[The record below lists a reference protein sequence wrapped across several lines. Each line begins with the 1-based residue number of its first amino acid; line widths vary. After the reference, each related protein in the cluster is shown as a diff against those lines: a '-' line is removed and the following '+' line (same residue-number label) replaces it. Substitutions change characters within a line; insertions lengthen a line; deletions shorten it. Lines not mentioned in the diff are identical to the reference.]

1 MNAYCCIICV
11 SLSLL
16 ISSSSSISI
25 YYTACSWFKRS
36 CSSLAIFSCIY
47 YLAFIFLSNSSFYFF
62 LFGVLLLITDQV
74 FDHSR
79 LGNMLV
85 TLVVVQ
91 FFLLLFFLLCI
102 IHILLYF
109 LAMSSFVVQ
118 NLLPLF
124 LFLSFMKKSYLS
136 LLVQF
141 HLLP

>member
-1 MNAYCCIICV
+1 MHL
-11 SLSLL
+11 LSGFHLL
-16 ISSSSSISI
+16 I
-25 YYTACSWFKRS
+25 KQ
-36 CSSLAIFSCIY
+36 L
-47 YLAFIFLSNSSFYFF
+47 FLFF